1 MCDKTAGGKMNELN
15 ELIEQLNDYDKST
28 RLSAVKKLYRL
39 YTDGNIKKQPVDY
52 EYVNNHIHTT
62 YSFSPYSPSK
72 AVWMAFISGLS
83 TAGIMDHDSV
93 GGVNEFIEAGS
104 IVNIAT
110 TVGMEVRVDMSG
122 TRLEAKR
129 INNPDQ
135 AGIAY
140 VAMHGIPHG
149 QLEKTSR
156 FIKPYQHERGRRN
169 KLMVENINALVGDYG
184 IKLDYEKDV
193 LPVSMFHDGGSVT
206 ERHILYALSKKLISR
221 FGKGKNLVGFLKD
234 RLRIQIIP
242 GLEQLLSD
250 ERNPYYDYDL
260 LGVLKSDFVERF
272 YVPADKECPHVIEF
286 IGLCQETGSIAAY
299 AYLGDV
305 DVSVT
310 GDKKK
315 QKFEDDYLDLL
326 FEEITRLGFKAV
338 TYAPSRNTKEQLLRI
353 KEYCDRYGLF
363 QISGEDINTPRQK
376 FICSALKDEMFEN
389 LKDAA
394 WALIG
399 HEKAASSDPG
409 KAMFSPAS
417 DAIFMDLNDRI
428 SYYKNI
434 GKNGAY
440 DS

>member
-1 MCDKTAGGKMNELN
+1 MNEF
-15 ELIEQLNDYDKST
+15 IEQLNDHDKNK
-28 RLSAVKKLYRL
+28 RLLAVKSLSRL
-39 YTDGNIKKQPVDY
+39 YADGKIKKQTVDF

-72 AVWMAFISGLS
+72 AAWMAFISGLS

-93 GGVNEFIEAGS
+93 GGIREFIEAGK
-104 IVNIAT
+104 ILNIAA

-122 TRLEAKR
+122 TRLDGKK

-135 AGIAY
+135 DGVAY

-149 QLEKTSR
+149 QLDKVSS
-156 FIKPYQHERGRRN
+156 FIKPYQNERNKRN
-169 KLMVENINALVGDYG
+169 KLMVKNINALIEDYE
-184 IKLDYEKDV
+184 INLDFEKDV
-193 LPVSMFHDGGSVT
+193 LPISMFHDGGTVT

-221 FGKGKNLVGFLKD
+221 YGKGKKLVTFLKD
-234 RLRIQIIP
+234 TLRIQVIP
-242 GLEQLLSD
+242 KLEQLLTD
-250 ERNPYYDYDL
+250 DKNEYYDYDL

-272 YVPADKECPHVIEF
+272 YIPADKECPHVTDF
-286 IGLCQETGSIAAY
+286 IRMCDETGSISAY

-305 DVSVT
+305 GVSVT

-315 QKFEDDYLDLL
+315 QKYEDDYLDLL

-338 TYAPSRNTKEQLLRI
+338 TYMPSRNTKEQLLRI
-353 KEYCDRYGLF
+353 REFCDRHGLF
-363 QISGEDINTPRQK
+363 QISGEDINSPRQK

-399 HEKAASSDPG
+399 HEKAASYDLR
-409 KAMFSPAS
+409 KAMFSPTSNAK
-417 DAIFMDLNDRI
+417 FMDLNDRI
-428 SYYKNI
+428 GYYKSI
-434 GKNGAY
+434 GK
-440 DS
+440 SE

>member
-1 MCDKTAGGKMNELN
+1 MIFAGACDEVSGGKMNDF
-15 ELIEQLNDYDKST
+15 IGHLNDHDKNK
-28 RLSAVKKLYRL
+28 RLSAVKSLSRL
-39 YTDGNIKKQPVDY
+39 FADGKIKKQPVDY

-93 GGVNEFIEAGS
+93 GGIREFIEAGK
-104 IVNIAT
+104 ILNIAT
-110 TVGMEVRVDMSG
+110 TVGMELRVDMSG
-122 TRLEAKR
+122 TRLEGRK

-135 AGIAY
+135 DGVAY

-149 QLEKTSR
+149 QLEKVGS
-156 FIKPYQHERGRRN
+156 FIKPYQYERNKRN
-169 KLMVENINALVGDYG
+169 KLMVKNINAIVGDYG
-184 IKLDYEKDV
+184 INLDFEKDV
-193 LPVSMFHDGGSVT
+193 LPISMFRDGGTVT
-206 ERHILYALSKKLISR
+206 ERHILYALSAKLASR
-221 FGKGKNLVGFLKD
+221 FGKGGNLVRFIKD
-234 RLRIQIIP
+234 SLRIQIIP
-242 GLEQLLSD
+242 KLEQLLID
-250 ERNPYYDYDL
+250 DKNEYYDYDL

-272 YVPADKECPHVIEF
+272 YIPADKECPHVTDF
-286 IGLCQETGSIAAY
+286 IRLCNETGSISAY
-299 AYLGDV
+299 AYLGDIE
-305 DVSVT
+305 VSVT

-315 QKFEDDYLDLL
+315 QKYEDDYLDLL

-338 TYAPSRNTKEQLLRI
+338 TYMPSRNTKQQLMRVR
-353 KEYCDRYGLF
+353 EYCDRYSLF
-363 QISGEDINTPRQK
+363 QISGEDINSPRQK
-376 FICSALKDEMFEN
+376 FICGALKDEMFEN

-417 DAIFMDLNDRI
+417 DGKFMDLHDRI

-434 GKNGAY
+434 GKNE
-440 DS
+440 